1 LIIGAP
7 SVIDL
12 SGINNLAE
20 LDTKKNGNAA
30 REHDGTSVARQW
42 MLSPDF
48 SETYLLPDGTE
59 PLPGTPFFTTALV
72 VVGLRSLFKLNQ
84 CRLAHAVRKSR
95 LSKKFHPLFGDF
107 AVLVFLTVS

>member
-30 REHDGTSVARQW
+30 RERDGTSVARQW

-59 PLPGTPFFTTALV
+59 PLPGTPFFTMALV
-72 VVGLRSLFKLNQ
+72 VVGPSLAPSSGTNVAWHMLSENLDF
-84 CRLAHAVRKSR
+84 
-95 LSKKFHPLFGDF
+95 SKKFHPL
-107 AVLVFLTVS
+107 LTILPYSYF